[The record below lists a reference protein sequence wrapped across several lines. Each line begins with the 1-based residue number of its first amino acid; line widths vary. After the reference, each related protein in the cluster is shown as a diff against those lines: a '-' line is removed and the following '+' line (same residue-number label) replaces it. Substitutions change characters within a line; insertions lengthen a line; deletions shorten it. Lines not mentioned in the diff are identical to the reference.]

1 MRISLLNK
9 IINTRLKMKKLLFY
23 CLVIV
28 AFNSCKKEP
37 LDEFFFLVRVE
48 KEEVMDKYTLA
59 AKLKQS
65 PNSTLYKALPNKK
78 IKIVTIVY
86 NTLDPKGEPI
96 LASGAIFFPAA
107 DIDYE
112 RLGTILGVHYTY
124 GANYEV
130 PSQKMAVTE
139 GLFSLFGYA
148 VVAPDYIGYGASKDK
163 VHPYYDVISTGQVCA
178 DMLLAA
184 KEYFASISR
193 KMSHKITVMG
203 YSQGGQAS
211 LSFLRFVETTP
222 LYRDAFVI
230 DQVFAG
236 GGAYDLIKS
245 YDTFV
250 QKDYSSQPVTIPLL
264 VLGINY
270 GDSLNLDIRQMFA
283 EPLYSNYEDW
293 IISKKYTTDEVSAMM
308 KERKLTKIMAP
319 QAFDTTNPNTK
330 KFRAALKNNSL
341 IVYGKITNW
350 VPRAKITLLHAT
362 DDTIVPYENTESAYE
377 AFMAAGCNVT
387 RHDIPKKDHKEAGS
401 DFYTYCMLHLLI

>member
-1 MRISLLNK
+1 
-9 IINTRLKMKKLLFY
+9 MKKLLLYFF
-23 CLVIV
+23 IIS
-28 AFNSCKKEP
+28 AFCSCKKEP
-37 LDEFFFLVRVE
+37 LQDFIFLERVD
-48 KEEVMDKYTLA
+48 KVEVIDKYTLA
-59 AKLKQS
+59 TRLKQD
-65 PNSTLYKALPNKK
+65 PNSTLYKALPNKR
-78 IKIVTIVY
+78 IKIVSIIY

-112 RLGTILGVHYTY
+112 QKGTILGVHYTY
-124 GANYEV
+124 GADREV

-163 VHPYYDVISTGQVCA
+163 VHPYYDVISTGQASA

-211 LSFLRFVETTP
+211 LCFLRFVETEP

-250 QKDYSSQPVTIPLL
+250 EKDYSSQPVTIPLL
-264 VLGINY
+264 VLGLNY
-270 GDSLNLDIRQMFA
+270 GDSLNLDLSQMFA
-283 EPLYSNYEDW
+283 EPLLSNYREW
-293 IISKKYTTDEVSAMM
+293 ILSKNYTTDEVSAKMG
-308 KERKLTKIMAP
+308 ETKLTKIMAP

-330 KFRAALKNNSL
+330 KFRNALRNNSL
-341 IVYGKITNW
+341 IVYGKVTNW

-362 DDTIVPYENTESAYE
+362 KDTIVPYENTDSAYK
-377 AFMAAGCNVT
+377 AFSAAGCNVT
-387 RHDIPKKDHKEAGS
+387 KHDIPNKDHKEAGQ
-401 DFYTYCMLHLLI
+401 DFYTYVMLHLLV

>member
-1 MRISLLNK
+1 
-9 IINTRLKMKKLLFY
+9 MKKLLFY
-23 CLVIV
+23 CLVILGL
-28 AFNSCKKEP
+28 FSCKKEP
-37 LDEFFFLVRVE
+37 LNDFLFLVSVE
-48 KEEVMDKYTLA
+48 KVEIIDKYNFA
-59 AKLKQS
+59 ARVKQN

-78 IKIVTIVY
+78 IKIVSIVY
-86 NTLDPKGEPI
+86 NTLDPKGKPI
-96 LASGAIFFPAA
+96 LASGAIFYPSA

-112 RLGTILGVHYTY
+112 RLGTILAVHYTY

-130 PSQKMAVTE
+130 PSQKMAITE
-139 GLFSLFGYA
+139 GLFSLFGYV

-163 VHPYYDVISTGQVCA
+163 VHPYYDVISTGQASA

-193 KMSHKITVMG
+193 KVSHKVTVMG

-211 LSFLRFVETTP
+211 LSFLRFVETEP
-222 LYRDAFVI
+222 LYQDAFVI

-250 QKDYSSQPVTIPLL
+250 LKDYSSQPVTIPLL
-264 VLGINY
+264 ILGLNY
-270 GDSLNLDIRQMFA
+270 GDSLNLDLNQMFA
-283 EPLYSNYEDW
+283 EPL
-293 IISKKYTTDEVSAMM
+293 ISKYEEWILSKNYTTDEVSAMM
-308 KERKLTKIMAP
+308 GETKLTKIMAP

-330 KFRAALKNNSL
+330 KFRRALQNNSL
-341 IVYGKITNW
+341 IVYGKIKGW

-362 DDTIVPYENTESAYE
+362 EDTIVPYENTDSAYK
-377 AFMAAGCNVT
+377 AFYAAGCNVT
-387 RHDIPKKDHKEAGS
+387 KHDIPGKDHKEAGQ